1 MKYIYNFIMKESIKS
16 NIVAN
21 YEDPIP
27 LISLLLEQFKK
38 GCKKFQYFNI
48 LRHLIHKQESNP
60 VKSNCKYHINK
71 KQLKLF
77 FNLTFAKVI
86 PLNMFG
92 KLKNFL
98 KVLKAIFHLLY
109 IPCFIL
115 LSLRPFIEKLDLCN
129 CTILTKVI
137 HSMNLHY
144 KNIFIYFKYSVICF
158 K

>member
-1 MKYIYNFIMKESIKS
+1 MKILFHLFLCFWS
-16 NIVAN
+16 NLKRDV
-21 YEDPIP
+21 
-27 LISLLLEQFKK
+27 KK
-38 GCKKFQYFNI
+38 LQYFNI
-48 LRHLIHKQESNP
+48 LRHLIHKQGSNP

-77 FNLTFAKVI
+77 FDLTFAKVI

-109 IPCFIL
+109 IPCSIP
-115 LSLRPFIEKLDLCN
+115 LSLKPFIEKLDLCN

-144 KNIFIYFKYSVICF
+144 KNIFIYFKSSVICF
-158 K
+158 KYLQDIKSTQTHDGL

>member
-1 MKYIYNFIMKESIKS
+1 MKYIYSFIIKESIKN

-21 YEDPIP
+21 YEDPNP
-27 LISLLLEQFKK
+27 LVSLLLQQFKR
-38 GCKKFQYFNI
+38 GHKKFQYFSI

-60 VKSNCKYHINK
+60 LKSNCKYHINK

-98 KVLKAIFHLLY
+98 KVLKTIFRFLH
-109 IPCFIL
+109 IPCFIP
-115 LSLRPFIEKLDLCN
+115 LSLKPFIEKLDLCN
-129 CTILTKVI
+129 CTLLTKVI
-137 HSMNLHY
+137 TFNEFTL
-144 KNIFIYFKYSVICF
+144 
-158 K
+158 

>member
-1 MKYIYNFIMKESIKS
+1 MKYIYNFIIKESIKN

-27 LISLLLEQFKK
+27 LVSLLLEQFKK
-38 GCKKFQYFNI
+38 GRKKFQYFNI

-60 VKSNCKYHINK
+60 VKSNYKYHINK
-71 KQLKLF
+71 KQLF

-109 IPCFIL
+109 IPCFIP
-115 LSLRPFIEKLDLCN
+115 LSLKPFIEKLDLCN

-144 KNIFIYFKYSVICF
+144 KNIFIYFKSSVICF

>member
-1 MKYIYNFIMKESIKS
+1 MKYTYNFIIKESIKN

-21 YEDPIP
+21 YKDPNP
-27 LISLLLEQFKK
+27 FVSLLLEQFKK
-38 GCKKFQYFNI
+38 GRKKFQYLNI
-48 LRHLIHKQESNP
+48 LRHLIHKQESDS

-98 KVLKAIFHLLY
+98 NVLKAIFHLLHN
-109 IPCFIL
+109 PCFIP
-115 LSLRPFIEKLDLCN
+115 LSLKLFIEKLDLCN
-129 CTILTKVI
+129 CILLTKVI
-137 HSMNLHY
+137 NSMNLHY
-144 KNIFIYFKYSVICF
+144 KNIFIYFKSSVICF